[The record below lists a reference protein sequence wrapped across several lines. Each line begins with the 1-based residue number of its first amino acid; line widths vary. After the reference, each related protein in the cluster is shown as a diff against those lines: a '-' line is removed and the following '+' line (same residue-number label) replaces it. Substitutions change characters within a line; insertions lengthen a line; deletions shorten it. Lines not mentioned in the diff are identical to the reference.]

1 MRVMITIM
9 VMVTMIMVMVMMIMV
24 MLMMIMVMVM
34 MIMVMLMM
42 IMLMWLVITRTVR
55 VAKHIQPIHA
65 LRNYITSVPSVT
77 FCGVLFC
84 QIHVKWKWRLLQRA

>member
-24 MLMMIMVMVM
+24 MVTMIMVMVM
-34 MIMVMLMM
+34 MIMVM
-42 IMLMWLVITRTVR
+42 IMWLVITRRVR
-55 VAKHIQPIHA
+55 AAKHIQPIRA
-65 LRNYITSVPSVT
+65 LRNYITSVPYVT

-84 QIHVKWKWRLLQRA
+84 

>member
-24 MLMMIMVMVM
+24 MLMMIMVM
-34 MIMVMLMM
+34 
-42 IMLMWLVITRTVR
+42 WLVITRTVR
-55 VAKHIQPIHA
+55 VAKHLQPIRD

-84 QIHVKWKWRLLQRA
+84 QIRVKWKWRLLQRT